1 MSDRD
6 QLSQG
11 VFEPEA
17 FAVLSVAFREAAIR
31 LAQPGAPTLDAAMV
45 ARQILAQA
53 RLGEIEPELLWRAAV
68 ARAAIA
74 SRA

>member
-1 MSDRD
+1 MQDRD

-17 FAVLSVAFREAAIR
+17 FAVVSAAWSEAAAR
-31 LAQPGAPTLDAAMV
+31 LARPGALPLDRSLV
-45 ARQILAQA
+45 ARQILAEA
-53 RLGEIEPELLWRAAV
+53 RLGEVEPELLWRAAV